1 MKFIENMIYRMAVYL
16 LAWSLLRFDK
26 RHGGKH
32 QNLTSGC
39 TFVTVFGKEHSIR
52 WLLAA
57 RRIPSDE
64 TARFEQLT
72 QRMDRAEER
81 EAPIDTRPE
90 PHL

>member
-39 TFVTVFGKEHSIR
+39 TFVTVFGK
-52 WLLAA
+52 A
-57 RRIPSDE
+57 RRTHGI
-64 TARFEQLT
+64 FC
-72 QRMDRAEER
+72 
-81 EAPIDTRPE
+81 RP
-90 PHL
+90 LS